1 MHKEL
6 IKRDDGSVIS
16 CEIQGSQTSPP
27 LLLSNSLATTRS
39 LWDEVLP
46 ALLQDFRVVRYDT
59 RGHGHSKTPVASASL
74 RDLAAD
80 AVAVLDHFSVER
92 ALMAGISLGGMTALT
107 MAVHTPE
114 RLIGVLACNCRDFV
128 DQAAIKAWEDR
139 IQIASSAGMS
149 ALVEPTL
156 ARWFTPE
163 FRRDHPA
170 MMASVA
176 DMIKATDPIGFE
188 ACIRAIIGTTLQ
200 SEIGAI
206 KLPTRLVAGA
216 DDGAAPS
223 AIMNA
228 MAAKIEGAVCTT
240 FADCGH
246 LSALNQGS
254 LLVQE
259 IQTLA
264 QVAHPSH

>member
-59 RGHGHSKTPVASASL
+59 RGHGHSTTPVASASL

-114 RLIGVLACNCRDFV
+114 RLSGVLACNCRDFV
-128 DQAAIKAWEDR
+128 DQAGISAWEER
-139 IQIASSAGMS
+139 IAIANDKGMS
-149 ALVEPTL
+149 ALIEPTL
-156 ARWFTPE
+156 QRWFTPE
-163 FRRDHPA
+163 FRQAQPELMTTVGA
-170 MMASVA
+170 M
-176 DMIKATDPIGFE
+176 IGATQPVGFE
-188 ACIRAIIGTTLQ
+188 ACIRAIIGMKLQ
-200 SEIGAI
+200 SEISAI
-206 KLPTRLVAGA
+206 KVPTRLVAGA
-216 DDGAAPS
+216 NDGAAPP
-223 AIMNA
+223 AVMQA
-228 MAAKIEGAVCTT
+228 MADRIDGAVCTT

-246 LSALNQGS
+246 LSSLNQTQRLTEELH
-254 LLVQE
+254 LLARRVG
-259 IQTLA
+259 
-264 QVAHPSH
+264 